1 MYTFVPGVRNSF
13 VVQGAR
19 ATTGA
24 IFVAVYV
31 VEAKLHSKISV
42 FLVVQWTIPTLKN
55 EDNGANVTMFKGVV
69 KELDQ
74 FIVDNRGA
82 YGQSNDLPDK
92 QVDQKRETF

>member
-1 MYTFVPGVRNSF
+1 M
-13 VVQGAR
+13 
-19 ATTGA
+19 
-24 IFVAVYV
+24 
-31 VEAKLHSKISV
+31 KLRSNISV
-42 FLVVQWTIPTLKN
+42 FLVVQWTVPTLKN
-55 EDNGANVTMFKGVV
+55 EDNGSNVTMFKGVV

>member
-1 MYTFVPGVRNSF
+1 M
-13 VVQGAR
+13 
-19 ATTGA
+19 
-24 IFVAVYV
+24 
-31 VEAKLHSKISV
+31 
-42 FLVVQWTIPTLKN
+42 KN
-55 EDNGANVTMFKGVV
+55 EDNGSNVTMFKGVV